1 MIIFKGK
8 RKDRA
13 LDRIMGV
20 IIQMQENAWMD
31 EELIPRWLM
40 IVWGGLAAT
49 RQRRMWVW
57 DDFKAHKTDRVKY
70 VLTKLVT
77 LTW

>member
-8 RKDRA
+8 WKDRA

-31 EELIPRWLM
+31 KELTLRWLM
-40 IVWGGLAAT
+40 TVWGGLAAI
-49 RQRRMWVW
+49 RQQQMLVW
-57 DDFKAHKTDRVKY
+57 DDFKAHKTDRVKLCADQTCT
-70 VLTKLVT
+70 V
-77 LTW
+77 